1 MSELVRLSISLEAPL
16 ARELERL
23 VRGAGYENRSEY
35 LRDLVRKELVAEEW
49 QRGVEVLGTITL
61 LYDHHQQGLSDKLN
75 ALQHD
80 HHANVLSSTHVHLDH
95 HICAEMIML
104 RGKAELLRTL
114 ADGMRKLKG
123 VLHAA
128 LSLSTTGRAF
138 APRHHGHSHREHK

>member
-1 MSELVRLSISLEAPL
+1 MPDLERISISIESPL
-16 ARELERL
+16 ARELDRML
-23 VRGAGYENRSEY
+23 RAAGYENRSEY
-35 LRDLVRKELVAEEW
+35 LRDLIRKELVAEEW
-49 QRGVEVLGTITL
+49 QRGLEVLGTITL

-123 VLHAA
+123 VLHAT
-128 LSLSTTGRAF
+128 LSVSTTGKAL
-138 APRHHGHSHREHK
+138 AGHRHHH